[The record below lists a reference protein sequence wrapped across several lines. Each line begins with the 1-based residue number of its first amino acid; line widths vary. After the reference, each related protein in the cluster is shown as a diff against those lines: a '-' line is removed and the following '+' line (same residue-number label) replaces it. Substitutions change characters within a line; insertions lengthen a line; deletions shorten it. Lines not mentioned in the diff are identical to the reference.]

1 MNEFPLILRTLLR
14 NRAAA
19 LLTIFQVALTL
30 AVLVN
35 VFASSDGYRAA
46 VSQPMGIAESG
57 LVAVSSEWIDVDG
70 NRAPEGEAAEAF
82 HKDRIQRDMELL
94 RRIPGVQH
102 ITATNGF
109 PLSDDVPTRQLRI
122 QRDDETSFASTF
134 FIGDAEYVRT
144 LGLDIVS
151 GRDFSAEEVQWSSD
165 SNISEGVPVTI
176 VSQALADKLFPKGDA
191 LNRQAYAGDRLL
203 TIVGIVKR
211 LPGLH
216 PLWSNVEMS
225 FVVPGVR
232 VQPVSRYLLLADR
245 ASVNDIVSAAE
256 SALYGEHPQS
266 LVTVE
271 TQVDIKTRTLSVA
284 MSTVTVLGF
293 VSALLLIVT
302 ALGCYGQTTFTVTKR
317 TREIGI
323 RRAIG
328 ATKGQIIAYFLIE
341 NWLMTTAGIVVGV
354 LLTYVLNVVLVQGL
368 GAAKVTPAMIAPGVL
383 FLWGVGLLSAL
394 LPALRA
400 SFVPPAMATRTV

>member
-1 MNEFPLILRTLLR
+1 MNEFPVILRTLMR
-14 NRAAA
+14 NRSAA

-35 VFASSDGYRAA
+35 VFASSEGYRAA
-46 VSQPMGIAESG
+46 VGQPMGIAESG
-57 LVAVSSEWIDVDG
+57 LVAVTSEWVDVDG
-70 NRAPEGEAAEAF
+70 NRAPDGDAAETF

-94 RRIPGVQH
+94 RRIPGVKH
-102 ITATNGF
+102 VSATNGF
-109 PLSDDVPTRQLRI
+109 PLSDEVPVRQLRI
-122 QRDDETSFASTF
+122 ERDDENSFASTF
-134 FIGDAEYVRT
+134 FVGDAEYARA
-144 LGLDIVS
+144 LGLELVS
-151 GRDFSAEEVQWSSD
+151 GRDFSSSEVTWSSD
-165 SNISEGVPVTI
+165 PNITEGAPVAI

-191 LNRQAYAGDRLL
+191 LNRQVYAGDRLL
-203 TIVGIVKR
+203 TIVGIVAR

-232 VQPVSRYLLLADR
+232 AQPLSRYLVRTDGT
-245 ASVNDIVSAAE
+245 STDDVVSAAE
-256 SALYGEHPQS
+256 SALYAAHPQS

-271 TQVDIKTRTLSVA
+271 TQSEIKTRTLSVA

-293 VSALLLIVT
+293 VTALLLLVT

-328 ATKGQIIAYFLIE
+328 ATKQQVVGYFLTE

-383 FLWGVGLLSAL
+383 FLWGLGLLSAL

-400 SFVPPAMATRTV
+400 SFVAPATATRTA